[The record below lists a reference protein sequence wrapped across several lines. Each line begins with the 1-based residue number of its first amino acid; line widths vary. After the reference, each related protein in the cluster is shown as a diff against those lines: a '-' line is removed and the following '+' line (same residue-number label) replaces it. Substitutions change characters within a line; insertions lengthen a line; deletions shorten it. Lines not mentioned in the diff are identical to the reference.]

1 VFLSIV
7 LLLSG
12 LLLLTLSADRF
23 VLAAARLSRAWGLSP
38 VLIGALVVGL
48 GTSAPELLVSVLGAS
63 RGELD
68 IAVGNVVGSNVSNV
82 TLVLGAAALVAPIA
96 SRVTTIRREGA
107 LMFVSVA
114 VLAAV
119 LWDLQIGRLE
129 GFMLLAC
136 MACSAWLL
144 ARWARREDTGASR
157 AEEQMDYRTWVSTP
171 RELIFG
177 IGSLGLTLLGADLL
191 VRGASRLADDLGITA
206 AFVGLVIVS
215 VGTSLPELATALA
228 AARRG
233 ETDLV
238 LGNIVGSNLFNSLMV
253 TGSAALVGPGRVSD
267 SFGPAMLFMVGSAAV
282 AGVFAITG
290 RALVRWEGAVLAAVF
305 LSFVAVAA

>member
-1 VFLSIV
+1 VFLSV
-7 LLLSG
+7 ALLLCG

-38 VLIGALVVGL
+38 VLIGALVIGL
-48 GTSAPELLVSVLGAS
+48 GTSAPELLVSVLGAA

-82 TLVLGAAALVAPIA
+82 TLVLGATALVGPIA

-107 LMFVSVA
+107 VMFLAVSLLGVW
-114 VLAAV
+114 

-129 GFMLLAC
+129 GLALMGGMGC
-136 MACSAWLL
+136 AAWLL
-144 ARWARREDTGASR
+144 VRWARF
-157 AEEQMDYRTWVSTP
+157 EETPDPEEEATDYRSWVSTR

-191 VRGASRLADDLGITA
+191 VRGASRLADDLGITS

-228 AARRG
+228 AARRN

-253 TGSAALVGPGRVSD
+253 TGSAALVGPGLVSD
-267 SFGPAMLFMVGSAAV
+267 TFGPAILFMIGSAAV
-282 AGVFAITG
+282 AGVFAVTG
-290 RALVRWEGAVLAAVF
+290 RAIVRWEGAVLATVF
-305 LSFVAVAA
+305 LGFVAIAA